1 MAEGSGRKMSEV
13 WSVNDWENDDATNR
27 HLEVEN
33 RSGFT
38 VETEKM
44 SSFLDMLYLRCQW
57 KHSGHDAWEA
67 EFQLVFL

>member
-38 VETEKM
+38 VEIEKM
-44 SSFLDMLYLRCQW
+44 SSFLDMLCLRCQW
-57 KHSGHDAWEA
+57 KHSGRDAWEA